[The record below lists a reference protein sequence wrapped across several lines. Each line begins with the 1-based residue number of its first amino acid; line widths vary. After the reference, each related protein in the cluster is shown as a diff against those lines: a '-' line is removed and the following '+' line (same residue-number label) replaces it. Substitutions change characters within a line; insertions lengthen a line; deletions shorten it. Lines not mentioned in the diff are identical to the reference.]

1 MHISTQVEAS
11 LATALLL
18 ASFVLFVLSRR
29 AVQKSR
35 LHRKLDLAVSAPN
48 LVLLAVHMGLSWS
61 KTCETGREVMIG
73 VSSLFPFLLVYLRIS
88 VFLRSLL
95 SAPSQ
100 LVICFPLYTVVSCL
114 IKIMATTAGVYIFPP
129 LRIVVLFSLFLD
141 NLGLVAF
148 LWWLDGHTTAN
159 SRTLS
164 QLRCALYCMIG
175 VAVVLLLIAVLGAA
189 LSCWLLALELQILI
203 VTVWMIPSYFA
214 VQNAGASAGEQ
225 LTFATSE
232 ATNESTAHTIKDF
245 IGGLSQDCYRRAFNC
260 QEVSPA
266 APGQV

>member
-1 MHISTQVEAS
+1 M
-11 LATALLL
+11 
-18 ASFVLFVLSRR
+18 
-29 AVQKSR
+29 SR
-35 LHRKLDLAVSAPN
+35 LHVNRQ
-48 LVLLAVHMGLSWS
+48 
-61 KTCETGREVMIG
+61 RQ
-73 VSSLFPFLLVYLRIS
+73 YLRIS

-114 IKIMATTAGVYIFPP
+114 IKIMAATAGVYIFPP

-159 SRTLS
+159 SRTRS

-189 LSCWLLALELQILI
+189 LSCWLLALE
-203 VTVWMIPSYFA
+203 VNSCFTRSTPSFA
-214 VQNAGASAGEQ
+214 DYSDIYS
-225 LTFATSE
+225 F
-232 ATNESTAHTIKDF
+232 K
-245 IGGLSQDCYRRAFNC
+245 Y
-260 QEVSPA
+260 
-266 APGQV
+266 

>member
-1 MHISTQVEAS
+1 MHISTQVEAP
-11 LATALLL
+11 LATALFL
-18 ASFVLFVLSRR
+18 ASFALFVLSRR

-35 LHRKLDLAVSAPN
+35 LHQTLDLAVSAPN
-48 LVLLAVHMGLSWS
+48 IVLLAVHMGLSWS

-73 VSSLFPFLLVYLRIS
+73 VSSLFPFLLVVRTITL
-88 VFLRSLL
+88 
-95 SAPSQ
+95 APSQ

-114 IKIMATTAGVYIFPP
+114 IKIMAATAGVYIFPP

-141 NLGLVAF
+141 NLGLVSF
-148 LWWLDGHTTAN
+148 LWWLDRHTTAN
-159 SRTLS
+159 SRTRS

-175 VAVVLLLIAVLGAA
+175 VAVVLLLIAVLGAV

-214 VQNAGASAGEQ
+214 VQNAGASVSEP

-232 ATNESTAHTIKDF
+232 ATRKFTAHTIRDF
-245 IGGLSQDCYRRAFNC
+245 IGGLSHNCYRRALNC
-260 QEVSPA
+260 QDVGPA

>member
-1 MHISTQVEAS
+1 SIMHIPTQVQAP

-18 ASFVLFVLSRR
+18 ASFALFLLSRR

-35 LHRKLDLAVSAPN
+35 LHQTLDLAVSAPN
-48 LVLLAVHMGLSWS
+48 IVLLAVHMGLSWS

-73 VSSLFPFLLVYLRIS
+73 VSSLFPSLLVYLRIS
-88 VFLRSLL
+88 IFLRSLL

-100 LVICFPLYTVVSCL
+100 LVICFPLYALLSCL
-114 IKIMATTAGVYIFPP
+114 IKIMATTVGTYIYPP

-141 NLGLVAF
+141 NLGLASF

-159 SRTLS
+159 SRTRS

-175 VAVVLLLIAVLGAA
+175 VTVVLLLIAVLGAV

-203 VTVWMIPSYFA
+203 VTVWMILSYFA
-214 VQNAGASAGEQ
+214 VQTAAAPVAEP
-225 LTFATSE
+225 LTFAIS
-232 ATNESTAHTIKDF
+232 AVNNKLLAHKFKDF
-245 IGGLSQDCYRRAFNC
+245 IGGLPQNCYRRTHD
-260 QEVSPA
+260 PA